1 MNPLTTRLLTTAQL
15 DLAAQLLR
23 EHRLVAF
30 PTDTVYGLGIL
41 AFDGPTVLELYRVKE
56 RPPEK
61 AIPILI
67 ADTSDLVQIT
77 INVPPMARQLIA
89 HFWPGALTLVLPKHP
104 RVPLEISATGTVAV
118 RMPDL
123 DLTRNLMRLTGPLA
137 VTSANRSSGPNSRTA
152 QAVLDQLGGRIDA
165 IIDGG
170 ATPGDVPSTVLDCTQ
185 SPPVI
190 LREGALADEI
200 AAFLRRAL

>member
-1 MNPLTTRLLTTAQL
+1 MNQLTTRLLTATQL

-23 EHRLVAF
+23 SHRLVAF
-30 PTDTVYGLGIL
+30 PTDTVYGVGTL
-41 AFDGPTVLELYRVKE
+41 AFDGAMVLALYRVKE

-67 ADTSDLVQIT
+67 ADTTDLAQIA
-77 INVPPMARQLIA
+77 INVPAIARQLLDR
-89 HFWPGALTLVLPKHP
+89 FWPGALTLVLPKHP
-104 RVPLEISATGTVAV
+104 HIPPEVSATDTVAV

-123 DLTRNLMRLTGPLA
+123 DLTRDLMRLTGPLA

-152 QAVLDQLGGRIDA
+152 QEVLDQLDGRIDA
-165 IIDGG
+165 IVDGG
-170 ATPGDVPSTVLDCTQ
+170 AAPGGVPSTVLDCTQ

-200 AAFLRRAL
+200 AAFLRGAL